1 MKNYILIFIIVLFL
15 FLSLNFKSSF
25 IIEGFDEQVSYERQ
39 QRAGPLTTYDIEKR
53 QLIQSEF
60 PTIPNYFLP
69 FKRFYIE
76 IFSEVDFKNKIA
88 ELKDSPEQLLAIRT
102 RMPIKSFRI
111 RSVPNDNWR
120 FLQFFS
126 VGMYS
131 EDYKSPHI
139 FEEVIENEEK
149 IGMIYHV
156 PHRNGKSVDYKVSD
170 TSKEFQEGY
179 EWMNSNDNK
188 VVYFTTNIYDPL
200 GDLK

>member
-1 MKNYILIFIIVLFL
+1 MRNYILMLIFIIVFFL
-15 FLSLNFKSSF
+15 YLSSERL
-25 IIEGFDEQVSYERQ
+25 IEGFDEQISYERQ
-39 QRAGPLTTYDIEKR
+39 QRAGPLTSYDIERR

-76 IFSEVDFKNKIA
+76 IFSEINFQNKIA

-131 EDYKSPHI
+131 ENYAGDLSK
-139 FEEVIENEEK
+139 E
-149 IGMIYHV
+149 GMIYHV
-156 PHRNGKSVDYKVSD
+156 PHRNGKSVDYKVRD
-170 TSKEFQEGY
+170 TSNEFQEGY

-188 VVYFTTNIYDPL
+188 VVYFTTNVYNPL